1 MVSQTF
7 FGRCLV
13 VGLSFGMF
21 FTEASAAVAAKPV
34 VAIPS
39 TVLKTA
45 STASQ
50 TTASTF
56 ELLKPDDI
64 VPEILNRGLRPTVK
78 KVAIKKLLR
87 LGEKEDQYYLGIKI
101 GAITHGQFV
110 QTRTKKM
117 LKPCGPF
124 KKMEFRFLPTD
135 GIQQWKF

>member
-7 FGRCLV
+7 FGGCLV
-13 VGLSFGMF
+13 VVLSMGMF
-21 FTEASAAVAAKPV
+21 LTEASATVASKPV
-34 VAIPS
+34 AVIT
-39 TVLKTA
+39 TVSKTA
-45 STASQ
+45 APTSD
-50 TTASTF
+50 TTAPTF

-64 VPEILNRGLRPTVK
+64 VPEILNLGLKPTVK
-78 KVAIKKLLR
+78 KVAINKLLR